1 MTLPIIQKDNFSS
14 SIVYQLPATVPLAD
28 TSSSFCSKISNFC
41 SKMRTCIL
49 KVVAA
54 VRDFF
59 AWIFFSC
66 TKQKQNLTIS
76 APTASETSAV
86 STAPKPPET
95 SDAPETLETSDASAE
110 EILSDSESTED
121 LGDIPNALDLDS
133 DEANVDN
140 QEEVFSDP
148 EIEKSAD
155 SDSVKEK
162 STSFFNKG
170 VKFMSKNGNQILS
183 KATGIK
189 TEYATSAMG
198 YLALSAEAARQGKYK
213 IAAVAGASSI
223 SAAML
228 AGMNLFIPKEVREL
242 NKLTT
247 YVSPNTYDS

>member
-1 MTLPIIQKDNFSS
+1 M
-14 SIVYQLPATVPLAD
+14 
-28 TSSSFCSKISNFC
+28 
-41 SKMRTCIL
+41 
-49 KVVAA
+49 AA

-59 AWIFFSC
+59 AWIFFCC

-86 STAPKPPET
+86 STAPKTPET
-95 SDAPETLETSDASAE
+95 SDAPETPETLETSDASAE
-110 EILSDSESTED
+110 EILSDSESIED
-121 LGDIPNALDLDS
+121 LGEIPNAVDLDS

-140 QEEVFSDP
+140 QEEVFSDQ